1 MVVLAA
7 DHLVVVV
14 ASCLLLRVTSSSQLV
29 VVLTLFQPLRL
40 QLLEQVG
47 VGGNHVVRVLLRH
60 HPAALLLRKE
70 LDQQLLVPVAEQTL
84 HVTKALLDSII
95 GGEDE
100 VVVETQLA

>member
-7 DHLVVVV
+7 NHLVVVV
-14 ASCLLLRVTSSSQLV
+14 ASWLLRFTSSSHLM
-29 VVLTLFQPLRL
+29 VVLTLFQPFRL

-47 VGGNHVVRVLLRH
+47 VGWNHVVRVLLCH

-100 VVVETQLA
+100 VVVEAQLA